1 MSFIEHSAEWLLLIV
16 GIAVWLLLITSTVV
30 SSRPQIDQL
39 RTDVDELAQRV
50 QAFTI
55 AEDRCLIETMNGG
68 SDSPLISMREDENR
82 QSIAG
87 TLDHIVEVVRR

>member
-1 MSFIEHSAEWLLLIV
+1 M
-16 GIAVWLLLITSTVV
+16 
-30 SSRPQIDQL
+30 DQL

-55 AEDRCLIETMNGG
+55 AEDRRLIETMNGG
-68 SDSPLISMREDENR
+68 SDSPFISMREHEI
-82 QSIAG
+82 QHSIAG

>member
-1 MSFIEHSAEWLLLIV
+1 LSFIEHSAEWLLLIV

-30 SSRPQIDQL
+30 SSRRQIDQL

-55 AEDRCLIETMNGG
+55 AEDRRLIETMNGG

-87 TLDHIVEVVRR
+87 TLDHTVEVVRR

>member
-1 MSFIEHSAEWLLLIV
+1 LSFIEHSAEWLLLIV

-30 SSRPQIDQL
+30 SSRRQMDQL

-50 QAFTI
+50 QAFAI
-55 AEDRCLIETMNGG
+55 AEDRRLIETMYGG

-82 QSIAG
+82 RSIAG
-87 TLDHIVEVVRR
+87 ALDHIVEVVRR